1 MLKQL
6 QTAAPSTLKDTSW
19 KLPIFLLLLLPFLT
33 NDSVIFFILF
43 KPIIYPRE
51 ADVINIDPLVN
62 FLNKVNLGV
71 YVIISLKQIDQLK
84 FLFSIILDFKI
95 CFVLFKT
102 PRITIIFL
110 SGYNAEIPS
119 KTGTSR

>member
-19 KLPIFLLLLLPFLT
+19 KLPIFFLLLLPFLT

-51 ADVINIDPLVN
+51 ADVINMYQYIPVN
-62 FLNKVNLGV
+62 PNDVSVSYYIHL
-71 YVIISLKQIDQLK
+71 
-84 FLFSIILDFKI
+84 
-95 CFVLFKT
+95 C
-102 PRITIIFL
+102 
-110 SGYNAEIPS
+110 E
-119 KTGTSR
+119 